1 MQDGT
6 GFKVLDSTYV
16 IVNVQNKPITVQTT
30 ASPESVN
37 VNANADI
44 AVAVKDF
51 ASQAPISG
59 AAVSLTKSGGR
70 LIPASGTTGPDGVF
84 RATFTPDAAGAY
96 TVNVSVQAPGYD
108 NWQGVIN
115 VQGSERPLNVTVE
128 ATPQPATAGSEVTI
142 RVIATG
148 DEGPLSNADV
158 NITSSAGKITPV
170 SVKTGPDGVYM
181 AKFTADQPGNYTI
194 TTVVTADGYVS
205 ATKSIDV
212 TVNQSTDLMMLI
224 CPGAICLGI
233 LLIVLLIVLLRWL
246 KSDLKILPKKTKIP
260 ADGTSKTPVRVQFVN
275 GFGMAKKMGRDAEV
289 ELESTAGSIKG
300 VVIPAGKEYADA
312 ELTSAREFGPVTIT
326 AKSGDR
332 RANARVDFTLEN
344 STLDVAIQ
352 PGEIPADGKSSASV
366 TVKVKDGQGNVVAP
380 LDEKAVELK
389 TTLGTVQS
397 PVKIPA
403 RAQSASTS
411 LTSGEVSGLA
421 VVTASTD
428 GLRGEGKVALKGMA
442 KRFCMHCGTGMS
454 LEAAQCPKCGQTPPS
469 GVDTKQCPTCG
480 TVIPEAAKF
489 CYSCGA
495 RQPDKK

>member
-1 MQDGT
+1 
-6 GFKVLDSTYV
+6 
-16 IVNVQNKPITVQTT
+16 
-30 ASPESVN
+30 
-37 VNANADI
+37 
-44 AVAVKDF
+44 
-51 ASQAPISG
+51 
-59 AAVSLTKSGGR
+59 
-70 LIPASGTTGPDGVF
+70 
-84 RATFTPDAAGAY
+84 
-96 TVNVSVQAPGYD
+96 
-108 NWQGVIN
+108 
-115 VQGSERPLNVTVE
+115 
-128 ATPQPATAGSEVTI
+128 
-142 RVIATG
+142 
-148 DEGPLSNADV
+148 
-158 NITSSAGKITPV
+158 
-170 SVKTGPDGVYM
+170 
-181 AKFTADQPGNYTI
+181 
-194 TTVVTADGYVS
+194 
-205 ATKSIDV
+205 
-212 TVNQSTDLMMLI
+212 
-224 CPGAICLGI
+224 
-233 LLIVLLIVLLRWL
+233 
-246 KSDLKILPKKTKIP
+246 
-260 ADGTSKTPVRVQFVN
+260 
-275 GFGMAKKMGRDAEV
+275 
-289 ELESTAGSIKG
+289 
-300 VVIPAGKEYADA
+300 
-312 ELTSAREFGPVTIT
+312 VTIT

-344 STLDVAIQ
+344 GTLDVAIQ

-428 GLRGEGKVALKGMA
+428 GLRGEGKVVLKGMA
-442 KRFCMHCGTGMS
+442 IRFCMHCGTGMS